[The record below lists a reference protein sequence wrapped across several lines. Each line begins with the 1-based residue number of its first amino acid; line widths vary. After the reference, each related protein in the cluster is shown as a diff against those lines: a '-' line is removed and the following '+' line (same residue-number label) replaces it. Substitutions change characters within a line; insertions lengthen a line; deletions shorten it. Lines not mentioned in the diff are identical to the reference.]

1 MRIGPGQEASYRY
14 GVVLALSIVAV
25 VFFIVA
31 PERPLSRAISLLL
44 MTSMLLVVVVT
55 GRGGAAIRRLIALV
69 AAVMTIGVA
78 LAIALHGLAVWVGS
92 AVGIVLIGGTL
103 AELVVGLARMLRVQG
118 VTIRAVSGALAVY
131 LLFGLLISSL
141 VTVGARVD
149 GGDGFFAQGTDG
161 NQSQHVYF
169 SFTTMTTT
177 GYGDLTPATAYGRAI
192 SVIAML
198 VGQIYLVTVIAMLV
212 GNLRR
217 RSAD

>member
-1 MRIGPGQEASYRY
+1 
-14 GVVLALSIVAV
+14 
-25 VFFIVA
+25 
-31 PERPLSRAISLLL
+31 
-44 MTSMLLVVVVT
+44 
-55 GRGGAAIRRLIALV
+55 
-69 AAVMTIGVA
+69 
-78 LAIALHGLAVWVGS
+78 VWVGS

-149 GGDGFFAQGTDG
+149 DGGDFFAQATDG
-161 NQSQHVYF
+161 TQSQHVYF
-169 SFTTMTTT
+169 AFTTMTTT
-177 GYGDLTPATAYGRAI
+177 GYGDLTPATAYGRAVA
-192 SVIAML
+192 VIAML